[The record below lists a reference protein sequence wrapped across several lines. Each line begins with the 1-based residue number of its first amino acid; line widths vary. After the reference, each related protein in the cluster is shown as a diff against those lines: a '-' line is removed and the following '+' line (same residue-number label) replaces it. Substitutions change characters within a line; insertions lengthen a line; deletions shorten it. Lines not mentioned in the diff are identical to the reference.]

1 MLALAW
7 GVAGVV
13 HHLTFERLGFGSVP
27 GAWYLIAT
35 LALVARPSSIG
46 RLAGF
51 LVSTVVVLG
60 REYEVLSN
68 HMVLEFWLALAFLVA
83 LAETWRRREGVERGS
98 PERLYAAAA
107 PLLRVAFLMLYGFSL
122 WAKLNTGFFDPQASC
137 AAVFLVKA
145 VNAYGLGTWP
155 GVAAALAAGWPQR
168 VAIGLTLGLELAL
181 PVLLGWRRTRTWGLA
196 LALGFHVAMGLV
208 PILGISSFSSLAF
221 VCLLPWMPDRAF
233 DRWADKVA
241 PVVAFLER
249 RDGRA
254 RILKAMGAM
263 AVFLAITTEYRFFHP
278 RPHFVTVLWLAWSLP
293 AVGLAG
299 WALWV
304 ERKAA
309 VGVAEVA
316 GPRPRW
322 LLAMLAPVVVLG
334 VSPYVGFGTQGTF
347 TMFSNLR
354 LQGDSPNHLVA
365 RPEWFWTRT
374 EVVRVLGSNHPEF
387 AAYRDGSRLLTEPEF
402 RRLAADI
409 KTDYYVIGIYRGE
422 RFLIGRRRGLTDDHL
437 LMRPLSWFE
446 RVLIRH
452 RDVPIAEPCPCQW

>member
-27 GAWYLIAT
+27 GALYLIAT
-35 LALVARPSSIG
+35 LALVSRPSSIG

-51 LVSTVVVLG
+51 LLITVVVLG
-60 REYEVLSN
+60 REYEQLSN

-83 LAETWRRREGVERGS
+83 LAETWRRGAGGERVS
-98 PERLYAAAA
+98 PERVYAAAA
-107 PLLRVAFLMLYGFSL
+107 PLLRVAFPLLYGFSF

-137 AAVFLVKA
+137 ASMFLVKA
-145 VNAYGLGTWP
+145 VNAYGLGAWP
-155 GVAAALAAGWPQR
+155 CVASALEAGWPQR
-168 VAIGLTLGLELAL
+168 IAIGLTLGLELAL

-221 VCLLPWMPDRAF
+221 VCLLQWMPDRAF
-233 DRWADKVA
+233 DRWAVKVA
-241 PVVAFLER
+241 PLLAFLEC
-249 RDGRA
+249 RDGRT
-254 RILKAMGAM
+254 RILKAVMAV
-263 AVFLAITTEYRFFHP
+263 AVFLAIAVEYRFFHP
-278 RPHFVTVLWLAWSLP
+278 SPHFVNALWLAVSLP
-293 AVGLAG
+293 PVGLAG
-299 WALWV
+299 WALWL
-304 ERKAA
+304 ERTAV
-309 VGVAEVA
+309 VGVVEVG

-322 LLAMLAPVVVLG
+322 LLATLAPVVALG
-334 VSPYVGFGTQGTF
+334 VSPYLGFGTQGTF

-365 RPEWFWTRT
+365 RPEWFLART

-387 AAYRDGSRLLTEPEF
+387 AEYRDGSRLLTETEF
-402 RRLAADI
+402 RRLASGI

-422 RFLIGRRRGLTDDHL
+422 HFLIGRRRGLTDDHPL
-437 LMRPLSWFE
+437 LRPLSWFGQ
-446 RVLIRH
+446 VLLRH
-452 RDVPIAEPCPCQW
+452 RDVPSEETCPCQW